1 MSRTPV
7 DEPGRPLQM
16 GSPRCSVFSR
26 GEAFYEADVF
36 LLLRVPQTLLIS
48 MAMVAPARADDP
60 ASPASDSPAVS
71 AIGYVDAGLSAS
83 FR

>member
-1 MSRTPV
+1 MKS
-7 DEPGRPLQM
+7 M
-16 GSPRCSVFSR
+16 
-26 GEAFYEADVF
+26 YF

-48 MAMVAPARADDP
+48 MAMAATALADDP

-83 FR
+83 FM

>member
-1 MSRTPV
+1 M
-7 DEPGRPLQM
+7 QI

-26 GEAFYEADVF
+26 EEAFYEADVF

-48 MAMVAPARADDP
+48 MAIVSPALADDP
-60 ASPASDSPAVS
+60 GSSATDSPAVS